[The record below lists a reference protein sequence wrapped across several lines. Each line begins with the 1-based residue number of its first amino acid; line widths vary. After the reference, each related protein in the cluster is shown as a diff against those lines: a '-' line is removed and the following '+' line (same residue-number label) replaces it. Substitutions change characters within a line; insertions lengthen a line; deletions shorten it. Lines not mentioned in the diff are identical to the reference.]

1 MQDHAHHIEAIHSV
15 TGKLKLKG
23 GSTKDTVRKYMRT
36 AATAGEV
43 SAGVAGIAGTV
54 TAQPE
59 LLAYAALAVPI
70 SEGLRYE
77 SSRL

>member
-1 MQDHAHHIEAIHSV
+1 MQDHAHHISHIHSV
-15 TGKLKLKG
+15 SGKLMG
-23 GSTKDTVRKYMRT
+23 GSTKDIARKYMRT

>member
-1 MQDHAHHIEAIHSV
+1 MMQDHAHHIDAVHSV
-15 TGKLKLKG
+15 SGKLSG

-43 SAGVAGIAGTV
+43 SAGIAGIAGTV